1 MADDFAGL
9 KTAIHDFLD
18 AVPLDKGILYGRED
32 DAQLFRQWAALFRA
46 KCVSAGVTGM

>member
-18 AVPLDKGILYGRED
+18 AVPLDKGIVHNREE
-32 DAQLFRQWAALFRA
+32 DAALLRQLAALFRQ
-46 KCVSAGVTGM
+46 KCTAAGVTGI